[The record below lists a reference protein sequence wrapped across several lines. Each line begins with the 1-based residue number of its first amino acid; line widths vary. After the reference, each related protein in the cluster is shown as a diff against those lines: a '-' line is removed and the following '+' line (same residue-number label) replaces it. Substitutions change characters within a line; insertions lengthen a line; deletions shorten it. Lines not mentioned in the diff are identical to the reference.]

1 MKRII
6 AILISILVLN
16 TGCDSSTPTSPSK
29 PPPAPDYSKPIRTE
43 APSTMETT
51 AVAVL
56 PFERAVPKIGT
67 RIQDIIPTGG
77 EGVAPEGVEEYQMIR
92 WENLELPGQGMADI
106 IKQYQPQIDRIPE
119 GDPEEDKVMEAMQVA
134 LNTAPVNPAM
144 QGKKIRLP
152 GFITPLEIDDSKG
165 LVTDFLL
172 VPYYGACIHLPPPPL
187 SQTIFVRA
195 QEGKGIGLERIAEP
209 VWVYGTLSAET
220 TKTDLANAGYQIKQ
234 AYVELYQGQA
244 ESSLNFNPITQ

>member
-1 MKRII
+1 
-6 AILISILVLN
+6 V
-16 TGCDSSTPTSPSK
+16 
-29 PPPAPDYSKPIRTE
+29 
-43 APSTMETT
+43 
-51 AVAVL
+51 
-56 PFERAVPKIGT
+56 
-67 RIQDIIPTGG
+67 
-77 EGVAPEGVEEYQMIR
+77 EGYQVIR

-244 ESSLNFNPITQ
+244 EPSLNFNPITQ